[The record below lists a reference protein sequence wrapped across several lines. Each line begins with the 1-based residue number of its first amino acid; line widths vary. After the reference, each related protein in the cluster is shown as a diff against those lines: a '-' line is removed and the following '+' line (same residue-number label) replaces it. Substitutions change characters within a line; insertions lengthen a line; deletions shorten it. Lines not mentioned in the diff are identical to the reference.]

1 MGLARGIP
9 MGFFWFF
16 SGDALFGECFT
27 TSSCER
33 FRRFGRVFLHLSP
46 NLVNSLVSDFVMVD
60 YIFNNSFLVYLGH
73 KFIIMWED
81 NVLLSLNTVCRTC
94 IGMKACCQKLVHQIV
109 LPMPTFQTPPLGT
122 MQHNGSSCAIMGNT
136 FCNKCLCSPSFFAFI
151 STLVCIVGPFDF
163 IVSKWKRFMTKM
175 SLGYVFAKFE

>member
-1 MGLARGIP
+1 

-73 KFIIMWED
+73 KFIIM
-81 NVLLSLNTVCRTC
+81 
-94 IGMKACCQKLVHQIV
+94 
-109 LPMPTFQTPPLGT
+109 
-122 MQHNGSSCAIMGNT
+122 
-136 FCNKCLCSPSFFAFI
+136 
-151 STLVCIVGPFDF
+151 
-163 IVSKWKRFMTKM
+163 
-175 SLGYVFAKFE
+175 